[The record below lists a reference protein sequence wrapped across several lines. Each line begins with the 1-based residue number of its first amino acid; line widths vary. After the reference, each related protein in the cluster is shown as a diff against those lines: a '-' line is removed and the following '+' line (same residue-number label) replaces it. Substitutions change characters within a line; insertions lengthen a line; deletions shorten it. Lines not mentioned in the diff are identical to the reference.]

1 MVQPSEQTRIKI
13 SIDGRTADARTSS
26 TAIRQL
32 MEKISKRYVIVV
44 NHTCEVPIGAGYGT
58 SGAGALGAL
67 LALNETLRLGMNRKQ
82 IVTLAHVAEV
92 KCGTGYGDV
101 MPQTL
106 GGLVISREPGAP
118 AYGSWTRISVP
129 KNIRVVCGTLGPL
142 PTEEIL
148 TPGLRAKSRK
158 LGGEAMTK
166 LLNNPTLQNFMR
178 VSNEFAEKLGL
189 LDNEIQTLIKS
200 AVKAGAIGASMVM
213 LGKAVFAF
221 VENTKV
227 ERVQNAFLELLEP
240 HAVIAA
246 NLDLEG
252 ARLVR

>member
-1 MVQPSEQTRIKI
+1 
-13 SIDGRTADARTSS
+13 
-26 TAIRQL
+26 
-32 MEKISKRYVIVV
+32 
-44 NHTCEVPIGAGYGT
+44 
-58 SGAGALGAL
+58 
-67 LALNETLRLGMNRKQ
+67 
-82 IVTLAHVAEV
+82 
-92 KCGTGYGDV
+92 
-101 MPQTL
+101 
-106 GGLVISREPGAP
+106 
-118 AYGSWTRISVP
+118 
-129 KNIRVVCGTLGPL
+129 
-142 PTEEIL
+142 
-148 TPGLRAKSRK
+148 
-158 LGGEAMTK
+158 MTK